1 MHPIS
6 VYLYLKLLIIII
18 KFTNKFTKE
27 ITENAHNN
35 KTECIP
41 QSCPTKIANLSNMWT
56 ITITRADG
64 WGRIFEQSKW
74 SPDAL
79 ISAGAAASTGRSIK
93 SGLSKGEKKIN
104 KGFSV
109 CIYVHEAVCLPA
121 LTTWVTCEWVW
132 VPIYLL
138 RFAVLMFV
146 LVLVLVLVLFLR
158 TKEFLSGSSSTSPV
172 RAPSSQHVASYH
184 THISARAYRRL
195 GTHSRREVRL
205 KLLQQCS
212 NVLKLLMCCFY

>member
-1 MHPIS
+1 MHTSILPNQNCKPFKHVDDHNHACGRMRSYIWAIQVIARRIDIS
-6 VYLYLKLLIIII
+6 RR
-18 KFTNKFTKE
+18 
-27 ITENAHNN
+27 
-35 KTECIP
+35 
-41 QSCPTKIANLSNMWT
+41 S
-56 ITITRADG
+56 
-64 WGRIFEQSKW
+64 RIH
-74 SPDAL
+74 
-79 ISAGAAASTGRSIK
+79 
-93 SGLSKGEKKIN
+93 GLSKGEKKIN